1 MDLLDINH
9 VRKLLA
15 DSTQAVIGVSGG
27 LDSMSIL
34 CWLAAHRA
42 EIPCE
47 IRAMHIDHGINANS
61 GEWAE
66 FVSRKCEQLNIH
78 CTVVKVSLEGLGN
91 NLEYA
96 ARKAR
101 YQAFCESGADTII
114 LAHHA
119 NDQCESFLLKLFR
132 GSGIRGLKSMVDRS
146 QCWYDQAVTVVRPML
161 DVPRSQIES
170 WAEENDVIGVE
181 DPSNLDNK
189 YDRNYIRNCVWPTI
203 MDRFGIADVNTIRSI
218 GHLDEAWQLTS
229 ALADMDL
236 AAITLQDGSF
246 DWPTMQELGYLR
258 IKNLLLRLMAKEGVY
273 SFSIGQ
279 IEQFAQGLLTA
290 DMDNRNQISVK
301 GLTLHKIGKRVYIKR
316 QEKQPA

>member
-9 VRKLLA
+9 VSRLLA
-15 DSTQAVIGVSGG
+15 DSKQAVVGVSGG

-34 CWLAAHRA
+34 HWLASHRA
-42 EIPCE
+42 SIPCE
-47 IRAMHIDHGINANS
+47 IRAMHVDHGIHPNS
-61 GEWAE
+61 GEWAD
-66 FVSRKCEQLNIH
+66 FVTRECQRLSIN
-78 CTVVKVSLEGLGN
+78 CTVIKVSLDGLGN

-101 YQAFCESGADTII
+101 YKSFCESGADTII

-132 GSGIRGLKSMVDRS
+132 GSGIRGLKSMVAKS
-146 QCWYDQAVTVVRPML
+146 LCWYDQSVTVVRPML
-161 DVPRSQIES
+161 DVPRSQIEA
-170 WAEENDVIGVE
+170 WAEEHNIVGVE

-203 MDRFGIADVNTIRSI
+203 MDRFGIADINTIRSI

-229 ALADMDL
+229 ELADLDL

-246 DWPTMQELGYLR
+246 DWLKMQDIGYLR

-290 DMDNRNQISVK
+290 NMDSRNQISVK
-301 GLTLHKIGKRVYIKR
+301 GLTLYKTGKRVYIRR
-316 QEKQPA
+316 QENQTA